1 LSSLLKLF
9 NYINKQK
16 NFSTKFLIQTQINK
30 MKENK
35 TRKLK
40 FIKKLLIILNRKE
53 TKLIFLFLYF
63 IISTNN
69 INKLT
74 LLISMLI
81 NKVILQRLIIKYK
94 VSPIKQIFIYLIV
107 YKLVNLYVINFLL
120 IHSDNTEYLILYN
133 NIYIKGLNYL
143 VENYGELIAY
153 AVGVKLSSIY
163 LKISPTEPTFFFYFG
178 LGVGPSLDLTVHQ
191 ESYVS
196 PVDSNFKNY
205 VLLTVEKVEDHI
217 NFLKD
222 MVPFHHK
229 HYKISKMTNME
240 NNITV
245 ISGDAPTNIN
255 VVNIHSPLESG
266 DLFFNVVNIFDIF
279 YIIFLSILFC
289 FYYYKINKID

>member
-1 LSSLLKLF
+1 MK
-9 NYINKQK
+9 INK
-16 NFSTKFLIQTQINK
+16 TKI
-30 MKENK
+30 
-35 TRKLK
+35 LK
-40 FIKKLLIILNRKE
+40 FIKKLLIILNRTE
-53 TKLIFLFLYF
+53 TKLIFLLLYL
-63 IISTNN
+63 ILSTNN

-74 LLISMLI
+74 FLITILI
-81 NKVILQRLIIKYK
+81 NKVILQRLFIKYK
-94 VSPIKQIFIYLIV
+94 VSPIKKFIIYFLV
-107 YKLVNLYVINFLL
+107 YNLVKLYVTKFCSLQ
-120 IHSDNTEYLILYN
+120 SDNTEYLILYN

-163 LKISPTEPTFFFYFG
+163 LKISPTEPTFFFHFG

-191 ESYVS
+191 ESYLS

-205 VLLTVEKVEDHI
+205 VLLTVENVEDHI

-255 VVNIHSPLESG
+255 VVNIHCPLESG
-266 DLFFNVVNIFDIF
+266 DLFVNF
-279 YIIFLSILFC
+279 FL
-289 FYYYKINKID
+289 YYFF